1 MVSPNTTGIIVLPG
15 MVITVNTDTPCCM
28 KCFTFIILFHP
39 LYNPK
44 GVRLLQLFLHFTHE
58 ETEAQSGSIT
68 RSKSHDWESDT
79 GRFQGSAIW
88 LPEWSLD
95 HEAVSPL

>member
-1 MVSPNTTGIIVLPG
+1 MKKVQVISLTLPKG
-15 MVITVNTDTPCCM
+15 LYL
-28 KCFTFIILFHP
+28 FT

-88 LPEWSLD
+88 LAEWSLD